1 MLHFHPIRTKNR
13 NYIGSYSSD
22 LNVRTRAYSSLEMLI
37 TSANFLLLRL
47 NHVRHWPLVR
57 LITRMVDSHYFVAY
71 IHVLTLFFFLPVAW
85 GQTSV
90 F

>member
-57 LITRMVDSHYFVAY
+57 LMTRMVDSHYFLH
-71 IHVLTLFFFLPVAW
+71 IFMCLPCFFFLPVAW